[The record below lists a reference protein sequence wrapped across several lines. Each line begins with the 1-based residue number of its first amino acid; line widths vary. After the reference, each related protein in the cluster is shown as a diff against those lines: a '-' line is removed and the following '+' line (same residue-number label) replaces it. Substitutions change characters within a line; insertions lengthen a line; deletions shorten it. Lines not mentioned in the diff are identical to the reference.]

1 MNNRKEDFDRYY
13 DNFKDII
20 ESNRKEEYNRCRK
33 IKIKLIL
40 EISVLTV
47 AILVFLYYAHINNM
61 IKYYEIVALILSL
74 ALITGLIILN
84 IRLLNKEKRFSCYI
98 LNAVIYE
105 LILDFLSNGNYYYK
119 LNSQISEDDFN
130 KMNLFNMQYLK
141 FNGNNLTA
149 AGYENKKLV
158 MCDVWLYD
166 LVERIKTDSYYSKR
180 DNITYITNYHYH
192 DRVDIFKGLYYETT
206 INRDNDDYIY
216 MIPNNFNDKFIQKN
230 IYHYISYDG
239 EKIELENLEF
249 SEKYSVFSFDEIKS
263 RYILSLTLMEKINRL
278 DKLLNYKKYFVFKPD
293 GRVGIFIDGLQLDN
307 LFNQVF
313 DLNSEV
319 TKEYINKLF
328 IKIHK
333 LFDIT
338 QVLEDFNPFE

>member
-20 ESNRKEEYNRCRK
+20 ESNRKEEYNRYKK
-33 IKIKLIL
+33 IKGKLIA
-40 EISVLTV
+40 EISILTV
-47 AILVFLYYAHINNM
+47 AIMVFLYYAYINNIM
-61 IKYYEIVALILSL
+61 KYCEILIAVLSFI
-74 ALITGLIILN
+74 LIIGLIILN
-84 IRLLNKEKRFSCYI
+84 IRVLNKEKRFSCYI

-130 KMNLFNMQYLK
+130 RMNLFNMQYLK
-141 FNGNNLTA
+141 FTGNNLTA
-149 AGYENKKLV
+149 ASYENKKLV

-166 LVERIKTDSYYSKR
+166 LVERIKTDSYYSKAT
-180 DNITYITNYHYH
+180 NTTYITNYHYH

-307 LFNQVF
+307 LFNQTF
-313 DLNSEV
+313 DLNSEI